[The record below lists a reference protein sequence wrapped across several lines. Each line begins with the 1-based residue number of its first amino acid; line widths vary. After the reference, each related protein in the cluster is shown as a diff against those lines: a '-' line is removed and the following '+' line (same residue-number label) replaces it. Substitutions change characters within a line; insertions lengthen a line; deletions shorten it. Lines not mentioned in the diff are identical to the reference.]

1 MDPDNYMNF
10 KFLLGDNCRLIE
22 NCKNS
27 VYHIYFTPLPL
38 IVIPY
43 IIVLWY
49 HNHKI
54 DINSILLAT
63 LQNILFLPFSHIFIC
78 VCVVLY
84 NFILC
89 IESCNHH
96 HNWNIYLFSNYQET
110 PCCYPVMVNFM
121 CQFGVVVCS
130 YLVKHWSRCCCEGS
144 F

>member
-27 VYHIYFTPLPL
+27 IYHIYFTPLPL
-38 IVIPY
+38 IMIPY

-63 LQNILFLPFSHIFIC
+63 LQNILSFYHFPIYSY
-78 VCVVLY
+78 VCV
-84 NFILC
+84 
-89 IESCNHH
+89 
-96 HNWNIYLFSNYQET
+96 
-110 PCCYPVMVNFM
+110 
-121 CQFGVVVCS
+121 
-130 YLVKHWSRCCCEGS
+130 
-144 F
+144 